1 MRLEGSGEIQTG
13 VHTVGGEMREQQA
26 TLCQPIPLYHV
37 ISLICSTCLL
47 RLSNVNLKLQ
57 LHCWPSHWINYF

>member
-1 MRLEGSGEIQTG
+1 MRLKGSGEIQTG
-13 VHTVGGEMREQQA
+13 VHTVGGERREQQA
-26 TLCQPIPLYHV
+26 TLPKPTLLHHV

-57 LHCWPSHWINYF
+57 LQCWPSHWINYF